1 MSLLIN
7 KLDTS
12 FKNTNLVFND
22 TEISNLSKNINNDYL
37 TISNNDYVLRQINQ
51 LRTYQDIDIYQYESH
66 PIFKLYKKKI
76 KINTSIDSLN
86 DLINLC
92 HNYPLSNKIKYS
104 INMKMLHNIR
114 EELEKLDNMVGL
126 ADLKN
131 NILEQL
137 LYYIQDFHKNNE
149 NDYLHTVLYGPPGTG
164 KTEIAKIL
172 GNIYSKIGILKNNI
186 FKKVTRS
193 DFIAG
198 YLGQTAIK
206 TRKLIETNLGGVLF
220 IDEAYALGHANKDD
234 SFAKEAIDTLCEC
247 LSDHKNDIMVI
258 IAGYEK
264 ELQRCF
270 FKHNSGLESRFSWRF
285 HLEQYKAKDLRDI
298 LFDKIKKDK
307 WDIDE
312 KILTS
317 EWIQERKDDFS
328 SNGRDM
334 ENLLTKIK
342 IAHSRRIFGVS
353 NKKYQLTSEDLNNG
367 FDKFKQYYC
376 SKEDKFP
383 FPSHLYT

>member
-1 MSLLIN
+1 MSFLIN
-7 KLDTS
+7 KLDNGLE
-12 FKNTNLVFND
+12 NTNLVFD
-22 TEISNLSKNINNDYL
+22 SLSKEGVQLVYNNYL
-37 TISNNDYVLRQINQ
+37 AMTNNDYVLRQINQ
-51 LRTYQDIDIYQYESH
+51 LKNYQDIDIYQQESH
-66 PIFKLYKKKI
+66 PAFKPYKKKI
-76 KINTSIDSLN
+76 KINTTIDSLN
-86 DLINLC
+86 DLICLC
-92 HNYPLSNKIKYS
+92 HDYPLSNKIKYS
-104 INMKMLHNIR
+104 IDMKMLHNIR
-114 EELEKLDNMVGL
+114 DDLVNLNNMVGL
-126 ADLKN
+126 DALKT

-137 LYYIQDFHKNNE
+137 LYYVQGFHKNNE

-193 DFIAG
+193 DLIAG
-198 YLGQTAIK
+198 YLGQTALK
-206 TRKLIETNLGGVLF
+206 TRKVIENNLGGVVF
-220 IDEAYALGHANKDD
+220 IDEAYALGHTNKDD

-264 ELQRCF
+264 ELQKCF

-285 HLEQYKAKDLRDI
+285 HLEKYEAKDLRDI
-298 LFDKIKKDK
+298 LLHKIKKDK
-307 WDIDE
+307 WTIDE
-312 KILTS
+312 NILTS
-317 EWIQERKDDFS
+317 EWMQERKNKFS

-342 IAHSRRIFGVS
+342 IAHSRRIFGMT
-353 NKKYQLTSEDLNNG
+353 NKKYQLTLEDLDNG
-367 FDKFKQYYC
+367 FEKFKQYYC
-376 SKEDKFP
+376 SKEDKLP